1 MKQFAGAILG
11 VAVGASVA
19 YLAIPEQPA
28 QPPAQQQASADAD
41 RLAALEARVQA
52 MQVVDAAAQPAHVAP
67 AATRE
72 SPRVSIEANVPE
84 EVRVPIAGTGDEG
97 RRALAQMINRLRTSD
112 ADQSMKCVLAHH
124 RIPLLTQYLENW
136 PGHEGTKDLLSDLC
150 QDYRATSQYDAV
162 VQAID
167 RFGAAV
173 GYTPWEQDKLRLG
186 GESKPAARIVIAER
200 LQQSTP
206 ASEVRTLAWVKYS
219 LADNLAQVGRRSEAL
234 AMLDAL
240 VAELGS
246 SKEAAT
252 YIKRVPHLRER
263 ILAGK

>member
-1 MKQFAGAILG
+1 MEVLG
-11 VAVGASVA
+11 
-19 YLAIPEQPA
+19 
-28 QPPAQQQASADAD
+28 
-41 RLAALEARVQA
+41 
-52 MQVVDAAAQPAHVAP
+52 AAARPAHLGPV
-67 AATRE
+67 ATRE
-72 SPRVSIEANVPE
+72 PARVAIDADVPE
-84 EVRVPIAGTGDEG
+84 EVRVQIATLKRQVAELQQQLTALRVPIAGTGDEG
-97 RRALAQMINRLRTSD
+97 RRALAQMISRLRTSD
-112 ADQSMKCVLAHH
+112 VDQSMRCLLAHH

-136 PGHEGTKDLLSDLC
+136 PSHEGTKDLLSDLC
-150 QDYRATSQYDAV
+150 QDYRATSQSDAV

-173 GYTPWEQDKLRLG
+173 GLTAWEQDKLRLG

-200 LQQSTP
+200 LQRITP
-206 ASEVRTLAWVKYS
+206 ASEVRTLAWVRYS

-240 VAELGS
+240 VAEFGS